1 MGRAGWL
8 FLHRPEG
15 WDDELA
21 VLMAAEQDRLERDR
35 TEADERSA
43 TRRVAQLEQ
52 AAEELRRRADGAA
65 AELAKVQDELD
76 VERSR
81 RRAAERAAEQLRSR
95 SEALVV
101 ERDRAVAD
109 MAAARRDAQD
119 RFDRLRQAERRL
131 GALEAERARSAAPV
145 HEAVA
150 DARAAL
156 GEAAA
161 ALDAAESRLRR
172 TAGAAPAVDGAEVG
186 RPAVDGGS
194 GRTRR
199 VPHRL
204 ERGAIDGSVEA
215 TDQLLRLGGV
225 DVVVDG
231 YNVSM
236 EAWPH
241 LDAASQRERLL
252 ALLTAA
258 TARSGA
264 HVHVVFD
271 GDDDGRRPSVASPLA
286 VRVHYTPA
294 GVEAD
299 DLVIAMANDLPVD
312 RPVVVVSSDR
322 RVQDGARRAGA
333 NVVSSSALLAWDRR

>member
-1 MGRAGWL
+1 MTRTTTD
-8 FLHRPEG
+8 RPT
-15 WDDELA
+15 D
-21 VLMAAEQDRLERDR
+21 AEMIQ
-35 TEADERSA
+35 TAC
-43 TRRVAQLEQ
+43 RRVGSAILAIEGADTTPIGVVHLFESQ
-52 AAEELRRRADGAA
+52 AFVLVPTDG
-65 AELAKVQDELD
+65 D
-76 VERSR
+76 
-81 RRAAERAAEQLRSR
+81 
-95 SEALVV
+95 
-101 ERDRAVAD
+101 AVA
-109 MAAARRDAQD
+109 
-119 RFDRLRQAERRL
+119 
-131 GALEAERARSAAPV
+131 
-145 HEAVA
+145 
-150 DARAAL
+150 
-156 GEAAA
+156 
-161 ALDAAESRLRR
+161 
-172 TAGAAPAVDGAEVG
+172 AVDGAEVG